1 MNVFVSSAAPWQN
14 GVACTNLLIP
24 PQIVWNNIQYAA
36 GYVIPKV
43 ISLKN
48 IDSSWN
54 SFSQFSWNLTK
65 SKSIKQVWGSKRM
78 WCWEYSAVLESIAKF
93 EQTYIKI
100 SKYGNSVFPYSLHS
114 PANLPAWRPK
124 DRNVALM
131 SFLRLFTETITPQRK
146 SFFSKLHDKYCQNWQ
161 NSWRIVN
168 TTFCDVI
175 TKIGTFLFVTSV

>member
-1 MNVFVSSAAPWQN
+1 
-14 GVACTNLLIP
+14 
-24 PQIVWNNIQYAA
+24 
-36 GYVIPKV
+36 
-43 ISLKN
+43 
-48 IDSSWN
+48 
-54 SFSQFSWNLTK
+54 
-65 SKSIKQVWGSKRM
+65 M

-168 TTFCDVI
+168 TTFSDVI
-175 TKIGTFLFVTSV
+175 TKIGTFLFVTSVWNMNLISVIRNFIIRNKKELLKELSPKIFS